1 MLFNSIEFIFF
12 FLPLSVV
19 GYWLLQARNHNVAS
33 CWLVCCSLFFYGWWN
48 PAYVPLILL
57 SSAVN
62 YAIGE
67 KLSSGV
73 KRQAVSKGLLAAGV
87 TFNLLLLGYFKYTD
101 FLIFN
106 INAVFSS
113 NIDALHIVLPLAIS
127 FFTFQQISFLVDS
140 YKGITEEH
148 SPLTYLL
155 FVCFFPQLIAGP
167 IVHHKQMMPQFNALK
182 NQSLS
187 YQHMAQGLYLFAIGL
202 FKKVILADE
211 FAVIA
216 NSGYAD
222 TAALTLLEAWATSL
236 SYSLQLYFDFSAYC
250 DMAMGA
256 ALFFNIKLPIN
267 FNSPYKALSIQ
278 DFWRRWHITLS
289 QFLRD
294 YLYISLGGNRHGL
307 PRTLLNLF
315 TTFVIGGI
323 WHGAGWT
330 FIIWGALHGAA
341 LILHRLW
348 QLTGIRLNSVLSWLL
363 TFNFVNIAWLY
374 FRAETVTDANNLL
387 KAMLGANGVAVSE
400 DLERWFGWL
409 VAAGQIPEK
418 MPTMRDLSQT
428 EMGWIIGFLL
438 ICLFHKNSIQM
449 KDSLRYSVPRVVFST
464 VIVVWAMVNINRVS
478 EFIYFNF

>member
-19 GYWLLQARNHNVAS
+19 GYWLLRGKNHSFAS
-33 CWLVCCSLFFYGWWN
+33 GWLVCCSLFFYGWWN
-48 PAYVPLILL
+48 PAYLPLILL

-62 YAIGE
+62 YSIGE
-67 KLSSGV
+67 KLAT
-73 KRQAVSKGLLAAGV
+73 QAKQQAASRGLLAVGV

-101 FLIFN
+101 FLIVN
-106 INAVFSS
+106 INTVFSS
-113 NIDALHIVLPLAIS
+113 NIGALHIVLPLAIS

-140 YKGITEEH
+140 YKGIIEEH

-182 NQSLS
+182 SQSLN

-202 FKKVILADE
+202 FKKVVVADE
-211 FAVIA
+211 FAIIA

-222 TAALTLLEAWATSL
+222 TAALSLLEAWATSL

-250 DMAMGA
+250 DMGMGA

-294 YLYISLGGNRHGL
+294 YLYISLGGNRRGL
-307 PRTLLNLF
+307 PRTLLNLL

-341 LILHRLW
+341 LTLHRLW
-348 QLTGIRLNSVLSWLL
+348 QVTGIQLNSVLSWLL
-363 TFNFVNIAWLY
+363 TFNFVNIAWVY
-374 FRAETVTDANNLL
+374 FRAETVTDANKLL
-387 KAMLGANGVAVSE
+387 KAMLGANGLVVSE
-400 DLERWFGWL
+400 GLERWFGWL

-449 KDSLRYSVPRVVFST
+449 KDSLRCSLAQVLFST